1 MNKLLYIKPIKIFL
15 MHIAAIAISIGIF
28 ISWTELVPDS
38 IKPIGFTFVILG
50 IIGGYQFWIYLLF
63 KGFDTIDSQNGI
75 KSNLRKSKL
84 HLQAILVAYVLV
96 VLILNL
102 DYDKVDYFLP
112 QLINFLL
119 GITLMFSFFYVA
131 RELTK
136 KFKFYE
142 NKPDPNLWD
151 YFVTLFTLT
160 FYPFGIIMMHSHLQL
175 ILKDQRIGN

>member
-1 MNKLLYIKPIKIFL
+1 

-28 ISWTELVPDS
+28 ISWIELVPDS
-38 IKPIGFTFVILG
+38 IIPIGFAFVILG

-63 KGFDTIDSQNGI
+63 KGFDTIDSQNDI

-84 HLQAILVAYVLV
+84 HLIAILVAYVLV

-112 QLINFLL
+112 MSINFLL

-142 NKPDPNLWD
+142 NKPEPNLWD

-175 ILKDQRIGN
+175 ILKDHNIVEL